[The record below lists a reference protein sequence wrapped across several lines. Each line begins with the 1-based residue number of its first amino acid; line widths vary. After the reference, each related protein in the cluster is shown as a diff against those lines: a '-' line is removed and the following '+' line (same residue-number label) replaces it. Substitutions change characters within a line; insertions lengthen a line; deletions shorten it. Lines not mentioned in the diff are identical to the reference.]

1 MHTATS
7 SSSTRTSSDSPLWN
21 PDLAP
26 TPLSQRTWSTYHI
39 AALWI
44 GMSVVIT
51 TYTLA
56 SGLMQQGMTW
66 WQAMVTI
73 LLGNTIVLVPMILN
87 AHAGTKYGVSF
98 PVLCRASFGV
108 RGANVPA
115 ILRALVA
122 CGWFGIQTW
131 IGGLALNTLLAAAW
145 PAWARLRRHHD
156 LDLVRRCSGWCRSR
170 SSSAASRA
178 SRSWR
183 AGRRRCSSAGGAL
196 LLMWAVRRGGGL
208 GHILAESSRL
218 QTAHVPFWQLFPAAL
233 TANVGYW
240 ATLSLNI
247 PDFTRYA
254 HSQRSQALGQA
265 LGLPA
270 TMTAFAFI
278 GVAVTSAT
286 IVIFGEAIWD
296 PVALIARIGSP
307 LVIIFGALVVLI
319 AQLTTNMAANVV
331 SPAND
336 FSSLAPRRISYVTGG
351 LITAVLGIVM
361 MPWKLYAD
369 AAAYIFTWLVG
380 YSSLMGAIGGV
391 LIADYWIL
399 RRRQLSLGD
408 LFKVNGRY
416 SYSNGVNRRAIVAL
430 VVAVLPVVPGFL
442 RAATTPGGVVS
453 DPGFIDTLY
462 TYAWFVT
469 FVLSGVVYL
478 GLMRWSTGDDGD
490 TGSQK
495 RSNGDQRSKR
505 RRGSGWTASG
515 PRGDRSK
522 AGASDRRW
530 THHPRALRAPEHQ
543 SDSLR
548 SLRCFV
554 FEIRYLRHLRS
565 LDAFELRSP
574 RCLPGSASS
583 PSATSTSSSTGRA
596 RSNSGYGMRR
606 HWAGKAS
613 STTTAGSAA
622 SSRRTSIRS
631 SAPWTRPARSPR

>member
-1 MHTATS
+1 MSGKTTVPALDRPPSQAPFRPYDVVELTEDVSNS
-7 SSSTRTSSDSPLWN
+7 SLWN

-26 TPLSQRTWSTYHI
+26 TTVVQRTWSTYHI

-66 WQAMVTI
+66 WQAMITI
-73 LLGNTIVLVPMILN
+73 LLGNTIVLIPMVLN

-131 IGGLALNTLLAAAW
+131 IGGLALNTLVAAAW
-145 PAWARLRRHHD
+145 PAWSGMGGITIWISFAAFW
-156 LDLVRRCSGWCRSR
+156 LVQVAIILYGLEGIKKLESW
-170 SSSAASRA
+170 SAPLLL
-178 SRSWR
+178 
-183 AGRRRCSSAGGAL
+183 AGGAL
-196 LLMWAVRRGGGL
+196 LLMWAAQRGGGL
-208 GHILAESSRL
+208 GRILGESSRL
-218 QTAHVPFWQLFPAAL
+218 QTTPVPFWQLFPAAL

-254 HSQRSQALGQA
+254 RSQRSQALGQA

-296 PVALIARIGSP
+296 PVALIARIGSAP
-307 LVIIFGALVVLI
+307 VIVFGALIVLV

-336 FSSLAPRRISYVTGG
+336 FSSLSPRRISYVAGG

-391 LIADYWIL
+391 LITDYWIL
-399 RRRQLSLGD
+399 RRRHLDLAE
-408 LFKVNGRY
+408 LFKLNGRY
-416 SYSNGVNRRAIVAL
+416 SYSNGINRRALIAL

-442 RAATTPGGVVS
+442 RAATTPGGVVTN
-453 DPGFIDTLY
+453 PGFLDTLY

-478 GLMRWSTGDDGD
+478 GLMSVGSEGDGG
-490 TGSQK
+490 TGS
-495 RSNGDQRSKR
+495 
-505 RRGSGWTASG
+505 
-515 PRGDRSK
+515 
-522 AGASDRRW
+522 
-530 THHPRALRAPEHQ
+530 
-543 SDSLR
+543 
-548 SLRCFV
+548 
-554 FEIRYLRHLRS
+554 
-565 LDAFELRSP
+565 
-574 RCLPGSASS
+574 
-583 PSATSTSSSTGRA
+583 
-596 RSNSGYGMRR
+596 
-606 HWAGKAS
+606 
-613 STTTAGSAA
+613 
-622 SSRRTSIRS
+622 
-631 SAPWTRPARSPR
+631 